1 MEDFVRLRRLYTG
14 WIVVGKMSAMPAVAM
29 LTRVALL
36 PHPRVGPRPRM
47 NRALPHLQ
55 VDQLPPEEA
64 LEELVE
70 TCLCMP
76 FVRSKQSRMASP
88 ASHALYLSDEIAAG
102 PPEAFIDG
110 HEFSHLHPLPE
121 GTVHLT
127 LPAVLRHEVMRLSW
141 GEPHPIATAGI
152 LTTLMTVY
160 APRDRQEM
168 DIVFG
173 LVAQSCQFAQG
184 KLPLLYG
191 AERSLHK
198 AP

>member
-1 MEDFVRLRRLYTG
+1 MGDFARLRRLYTE
-14 WIVVGKMSAMPAVAM
+14 WIVVGKMSAMPAVAI

-47 NRALPHLQ
+47 QRALPHLQ
-55 VDQLPPEEA
+55 VDQLPPQEA
-64 LEELVE
+64 VEELVE
-70 TCLCMP
+70 RCLRIP

-88 ASHALYLSDEIAAG
+88 TSHALYLSDEIAAG

-110 HEFSHLHPLPE
+110 HEFCHLHPLPE
-121 GTVHLT
+121 GSIHLT

-141 GEPHPIATAGI
+141 GEPHPIAAIGI

-168 DIVFG
+168 DTVFG
-173 LVAQSCQFAQG
+173 LVEQSCQFAQG
-184 KLPLLYG
+184 KLQLLYG
-191 AERSLHK
+191 EETFLA
-198 AP
+198 

>member
-1 MEDFVRLRRLYTG
+1 M
-14 WIVVGKMSAMPAVAM
+14 
-29 LTRVALL
+29 
-36 PHPRVGPRPRM
+36 H
-47 NRALPHLQ
+47 RALPHLQ
-55 VDQLPPEEA
+55 LDQFPPEEA

-70 TCLCMP
+70 TCLRIP

-88 ASHALYLSDEIAAG
+88 VSHALYLSDEFAAG

-110 HEFSHLHPLPE
+110 NEFCHLHPLPE

-127 LPAVLRHEVMRLSW
+127 LPAVLRNEVTRLSW
-141 GEPHPIATAGI
+141 GEPHPIAAAGI

-168 DIVFG
+168 DSVFG
-173 LVAQSCQFAQG
+173 LVEQSCQFARG
-184 KLPLLYG
+184 KLQLLYG
-191 AERSLHK
+191 AERSLRK